1 MIAAKQIF
9 LGRSAKAAWQNPY
22 VTDGLIAMWDGE
34 WNAGGGVHDAS
45 ATEWKDLIGT
55 DDLTVDTGGVWRE
68 NSIDNFANA
77 NRIAYRSSF
86 GFDAPLTQELVF
98 QFNGAKTARVN
109 SIMFHIS
116 QWYSGQSMLR
126 GMHAP
131 GGGEDFFQLKTSSSG
146 PNSVTSSVL
155 PMSVSSRYGASGVS
169 DAFVNGNAV
178 SLSSII
184 GNWYAS
190 DAQGVNLGN
199 RSNNERGSYIR
210 FFAIR
215 FYSRHL
221 TASEIAANYAVDKAR
236 FNLPDAT

>member
-1 MIAAKQIF
+1 MMNAATGIF
-9 LGRSAKAAWQNPY
+9 LAARSKKGWTNPY
-22 VTDGLIAMWDGE
+22 VTDGLVAMWDGE
-34 WNAGGGVHDAS
+34 WNAGGGFHDS
-45 ATEWKDLIGT
+45 AATVWKDLIGT

-86 GFDAPLTQELVF
+86 SFDAPLTQELVF
-98 QFNGAKTARVN
+98 QFNGPKIARLN

-116 QWYSGQSMLR
+116 QWYSGYSMLR

-131 GGGEDFFQLKTSSSG
+131 GGGEAFFQLKTSSSG
-146 PNSVTSSVL
+146 PDSVISSVL

-178 SLSSII
+178 RLSFIG

-190 DAQGVNLGN
+190 DADGVNLGN
-199 RSNNERGSYIR
+199 RSDKGRGSYIR

-236 FNLPDAT
+236 FNLP